1 MFGRLFQKR
10 KSAPATDREPSNS
23 EDAGELKT
31 QALLDAIAQRSAED
45 PLVAAKIGAKEVYHR
60 LVEGLRNDKGVHIE
74 SLLCILCSLAGY
86 ACQASLRAQSLAK
99 GEAETAAFQIVRT
112 KDEATYFFGDPLNN
126 LLVGAEYSVWSLAGG
141 AAQQAGATEFPDLRE
156 LFEHTSAV
164 VGSFEFGLPRIPD
177 GHAIGDLPFNYLTA
191 IWPKLLPTVKLFCG
205 DPAQWP
211 ILFGLAIQEAIY
223 ASKEVIAPA
232 LALKLVME
240 CAIPMSKVDLASA

>member
-1 MFGRLFQKR
+1 M
-10 KSAPATDREPSNS
+10 
-23 EDAGELKT
+23 
-31 QALLDAIAQRSAED
+31 
-45 PLVAAKIGAKEVYHR
+45 
-60 LVEGLRNDKGVHIE
+60 
-74 SLLCILCSLAGY
+74 
-86 ACQASLRAQSLAK
+86 
-99 GEAETAAFQIVRT
+99 
-112 KDEATYFFGDPLNN
+112 
-126 LLVGAEYSVWSLAGG
+126 
-141 AAQQAGATEFPDLRE
+141 
-156 LFEHTSAV
+156 

-223 ASKEVIAPA
+223 AGKEVIAPA